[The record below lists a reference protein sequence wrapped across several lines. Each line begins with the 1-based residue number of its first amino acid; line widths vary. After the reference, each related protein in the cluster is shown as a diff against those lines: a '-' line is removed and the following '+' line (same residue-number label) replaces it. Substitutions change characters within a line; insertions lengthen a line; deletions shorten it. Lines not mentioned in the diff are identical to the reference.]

1 MAREMHGRA
10 PDERL
15 STLMDGEITDAAEL
29 DRALR
34 ELSRED
40 AEGERLAADWSMY
53 HLIGDALRDTPGA
66 GLPRAAFAAR
76 LAAEPVVLAPAAT
89 TPRTAQPRRPSRW
102 SRWSLP
108 LAASVAGLMVFGWG
122 ASALL
127 TPAAIPAAPVA
138 GSFTTRLVGTGPG
151 AVTVQTAPTVQ
162 SGPTFSGGGQLG
174 GTMVIAKPAVIG
186 ERTGDAASGAAD
198 DLDDYLWAH
207 QRYATGTAPWV
218 RLVVERGGVR

>member
-1 MAREMHGRA
+1 
-10 PDERL
+10 
-15 STLMDGEITDAAEL
+15 
-29 DRALR
+29 
-34 ELSRED
+34 
-40 AEGERLAADWSMY
+40 
-53 HLIGDALRDTPGA
+53 
-66 GLPRAAFAAR
+66 
-76 LAAEPVVLAPAAT
+76 
-89 TPRTAQPRRPSRW
+89 
-102 SRWSLP
+102 
-108 LAASVAGLMVFGWG
+108 MVFGWG